1 MSCDNFQHRFPPE
14 GTMKLYRGLV
24 RDGEK
29 RSNHSNLK
37 SSSFNAAL
45 YERER
50 MRVLEILGLLDTDKN
65 NSKQAS
71 LRKPV
76 DKPSYHLGSNARK
89 RKMVNNKDK
98 SSHLK
103 ASKQPSPQR
112 KNIMTNK
119 NNPEQFEKIRR
130 IYESTERK
138 KPKQS
143 KNNNQT
149 SKSSKSTRFN
159 PILCKDYV
167 WHPIKIKDSSGQ
179 GQKEGQRTRSQA
191 KDVLSYYHNQYHKQ
205 NKK

>member
-1 MSCDNFQHRFPPE
+1 
-14 GTMKLYRGLV
+14 MKLYRGLV

-29 RSNHSNLK
+29 RSNRSNLK
-37 SSSFNAAL
+37 NSSFNAAL

-50 MRVLEILGLLDTDKN
+50 MRVLEILGLLDSDNN
-65 NSKQAS
+65 NSKHAS

-89 RKMVNNKDK
+89 RKMINNEHK

-103 ASKQPSPQR
+103 ASKQPSTQR
-112 KNIMTNK
+112 KNNMMNK

-130 IYESTERK
+130 IYESTERN

-143 KNNNQT
+143 KNNNPAL
-149 SKSSKSTRFN
+149 KSSKSTRFN

-167 WHPIKIKDSSGQ
+167 WHPIKIEDTSVQ
-179 GQKEGQRTRSQA
+179 GQKEGQRKKSQP